1 MQRPVVVSDRGLEPY
16 EDALNAMRSAISGVR
31 TSGVGQLW
39 WVQHPPVFTQGQA
52 GRPEHLLATG
62 DIPVVQSD
70 RGGQVTY
77 HGPGQ
82 QILYTLLPIALWQI
96 SIRRLVD
103 ALEASVIATL
113 ATRGIIATS
122 RREAPG
128 VYVGDAKIA
137 SLGLRVRHGVTYH
150 GVALNVAM
158 DLSPFA
164 RINPCGYQGL
174 QVTEV
179 RALQADWD
187 SIDLRS
193 TWLSSVCDALQL
205 TLRKG

>member
-1 MQRPVVVSDRGLEPY
+1 MQRPVVVSDRSLEPY

-39 WVQHPPVFTQGQA
+39 WVQHSPVFTQGQA

-96 SIRRLVD
+96 SIRSLVD

-113 ATRGIIATS
+113 ATRGIVATS

-193 TWLSSVCDALQL
+193 TWLSSICDALQL
-205 TLRKG
+205 TLRNG